1 MIDQRTRKDLAT
13 QTIELLEQG
22 HGQRVAIIGN
32 EDDAEFIAT
41 ELEHAGVGTLL
52 GHFGDGGPTSH
63 PLARLAD
70 EEPDLVVV
78 AEDGAKEAAL
88 REAAVHLR
96 GCPRVVISGYAH
108 FEYRNGAYHDLAS
121 GLEERSLANG
131 YPNSRIHLYECLANA
146 AALDLEGIV
155 VEFGMFRG
163 GTTLF
168 LSRAIEQL
176 GMNWPVVGLDTFDGF
191 PPRESLFDMYDH
203 PDLNEVTLDLA
214 RRTVAGRDVTV
225 VPGDIRRTASTV
237 AGRPVVLAFVDTDN
251 YTPARA
257 TLEAIVDNVVIGG
270 CIVFDHYTGVDSFK
284 YTLGERMAAADVLV
298 DDPRFFNLHGTG
310 VFVRQWTAA
319 DAELSR

>member
-1 MIDQRTRKDLAT
+1 MIDRQMRKDLT
-13 QTIELLEQG
+13 EQTIGLLEQG
-22 HGQRVAIIGN
+22 HGQRVAIIGD
-32 EDDAEFIAT
+32 EADAQFIAT
-41 ELEHAGVGTLL
+41 ELENAGVGTLL
-52 GHFGDGGPTSH
+52 GYFGDGGPASR
-63 PLARLAD
+63 PLPQLAD
-70 EEPDLVVV
+70 VAPDLVVV
-78 AEDGAKEAAL
+78 AEDGAKEVVL

-108 FEYRNGAYHDLAS
+108 FDYRNGAYHDLVN

-131 YPNSRIHLYECLANA
+131 YPHSRIHLYECLANA
-146 AALDLEGIV
+146 ATLDLEGIV

-176 GMNWPVVGLDTFDGF
+176 GMTWPVVGLDTFDGF

-203 PDLNEVTLDLA
+203 PDLYDVTLDLVRQA
-214 RRTVAGRDVTV
+214 FSDRDVTV
-225 VPGDIRRTASTV
+225 VPGDIRQTASTV
-237 AGRPVVLAFVDTDN
+237 AGRPIVLAFVDTDN
-251 YTPARA
+251 YTPARTA
-257 TLEAIVDNVVIGG
+257 LESIVDNVVIGG

-319 DAELSR
+319 DAGSSH

>member
-1 MIDQRTRKDLAT
+1 MDQRMRKDLT
-13 QTIELLEQG
+13 EQTIELLEQG
-22 HGQRVAIIGN
+22 HGQRVAIIGD
-32 EDDAEFIAT
+32 EGDAQSIAT
-41 ELEHAGVGTLL
+41 ELENAGVGTLL
-52 GHFGDGGPTSH
+52 GHFGHGGPVSR
-63 PLARLAD
+63 PLAQLAD
-70 EEPDLVVV
+70 EDPDLVVV
-78 AEDGAKEAAL
+78 AEDGGKETAL

-108 FEYRNGAYHDLAS
+108 FEYRNHAYHDLAN

-176 GMNWPVVGLDTFDGF
+176 GMTWPVIGLDTFDGF
-191 PPRESLFDMYDH
+191 PRRESLFDMYDH
-203 PDLNEVTLDLA
+203 PDLYDVTLDVA

-225 VPGDIRRTASTV
+225 VPGDIRQTASTV

-257 TLEAIVDNVVIGG
+257 ALESIVDNVVVGG

-298 DDPRFFNLHGTG
+298 DDSRFFNLHGTG

-319 DAELSR
+319 DAGSSH